1 MKLPVLCGSEILMG
15 AIDLVFCFIFLEWN
29 FWWFTPPALVSP
41 LNLEGMQS
49 QVLYLQSQPIDTCSY
64 LHIGHSFFLS
74 RISAVWVSLKTLLL
88 NQHIGITLHWLSP
101 KINSLLVSQNVNAKL
116 LHSQKKPS
124 REWILAAKAF
134 SSLFFFFKRENRLLW
149 IFIAK
154 KGFLLFLPFPFL
166 YKQCMYVA
174 LLSNTGRAS
183 V

>member
-101 KINSLLVSQNVNAKL
+101 KMNSLLVSQNVNAKL

-134 SSLFFFFKRENRLLW
+134 SSLFIFFLRGRTDYYGYSLRKRD
-149 IFIAK
+149 FYS
-154 KGFLLFLPFPFL
+154 FFHSLFFTNNA
-166 YKQCMYVA
+166 CM
-174 LLSNTGRAS
+174 
-183 V
+183 